1 MRDNALDPANL
12 AFDKAGNL
20 MVTST
25 IGNGTVYAFKPDAP
39 GEDIAVLKPVPV
51 APRPGATAFLPVSD
65 WRVNR
70 TALTQPAC
78 QFLSPDGTAFL
89 PTGEDFLTGA
99 VSYGV
104 KSSGQLR
111 GFGLAPA
118 IAGQPAYITD
128 EADQTPWVG
137 TVGADGALSDM
148 KVFAYRGGE
157 GVAVDARGNAY
168 VAAGQIYVYDPAGKE
183 IDRIDVPERPIH
195 LGFGGSDRR
204 TLFISA
210 RTSLYSVRMRNAG
223 R

>member
-1 MRDNALDPANL
+1 
-12 AFDKAGNL
+12 

-25 IGNGTVYAFKPDAP
+25 IGSGTVYAFKPDAP

-128 EADQTPWVG
+128 EADQTTWVG

-157 GVAVDARGNAY
+157 GVAVDARGNVY
-168 VAAGQIYVYDPAGKE
+168 LAAGQIYVYDPAGKE
-183 IDRIDVPERPIH
+183 
-195 LGFGGSDRR
+195 
-204 TLFISA
+204 SA
-210 RTSLYSVRMRNAG
+210 RATYSSRVRRQRPPHALH
-223 R
+223 